1 VAKAQALRDFYAA
14 LEAYTPLVQALGH
27 VVGATT
33 LERGARIIGDSVRLR
48 PHPIPSVVIG
58 LGIKN
63 QGRSQAERM
72 WDVAALIYG
81 PDIFLVADILEIL
94 EVFSL
99 DSRWTD
105 SSIRKIEWLSSQQI
119 ELEPGQQYIS
129 CLATV
134 RLYLVT

>member
-1 VAKAQALRDFYAA
+1 VVRARTLRDFYSA
-14 LEAYTPLVQALGH
+14 LEEYVPLATALGH

-48 PHPIPSVVIG
+48 PHPIPSAVIG
-58 LGIKN
+58 LGAKN
-63 QGRSQAERM
+63 QGRSQVERI
-72 WDVAALIYG
+72 WDISILVYG

-94 EVFSL
+94 EAFSL

-105 SSIRKIEWLSSQQI
+105 SSVRKVEWVSSQQI
-119 ELEPGQQYIS
+119 ELEPGQQFIS

-134 RLYLVT
+134 RLYLVA